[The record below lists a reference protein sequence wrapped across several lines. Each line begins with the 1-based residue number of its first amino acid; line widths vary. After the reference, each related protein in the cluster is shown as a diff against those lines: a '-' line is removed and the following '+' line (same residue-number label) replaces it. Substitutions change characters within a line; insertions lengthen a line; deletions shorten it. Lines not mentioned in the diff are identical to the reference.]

1 MDPARIREYHIHIYY
16 DATLG
21 PDAARTLRDAIAARF
36 EVEIGMW
43 REEAGGPH
51 PTPMFQVN
59 FVLGRFAE
67 IVPWLMLNRGGL
79 SVLVSSRDRRRGG
92 RPRRPR
98 ALARRSDAHRLRGGG
113 GLHGTPP
120 SARARGGAFTLS
132 AARQASGT
140 PG

>member
-59 FVLGRFAE
+59 FALERFAE

-79 SVLVSSRDRRRGG
+79 SVLVHPETGDEVADHGDH
-92 RPRRPR
+92 
-98 ALARRSDAHRLRGGG
+98 ALWLGDPMPIDFEAVAAFMELRQARERE
-113 GLHGTPP
+113 
-120 SARARGGAFTLS
+120 
-132 AARQASGT
+132 AARSS
-140 PG
+140 